1 VPLTALASLLRDDP
15 ALRDALGRDAATVA
29 VPEAGRASYIAAV
42 AETSS
47 RSPIVVAVPT
57 VAEAETL
64 ADDLGTWLGPDAVE
78 WFPAWETLPF
88 ERVSP
93 STETMGRRMRVMW
106 RLADPARSPRV
117 IVAPIRALLQRLGP
131 HVEDTEPVIVGA
143 GDTIDS
149 TQLVDELVGWGYRR
163 EYQVEH
169 RGEVAVRGSIVDV
182 FPATAQAPVRID
194 LWGDE
199 VERLTEFSV
208 NDQRSVATISEVE
221 IHPAREVLVTAEVA
235 GRARKLIASE
245 PWGAE
250 QWQRLADGETF
261 DGMESWLP
269 WLTDSE
275 HVLFDLLDG
284 DAQVMLVEP
293 KRLADRASD
302 LLAEEADLA
311 DALARTWGTDGAAL
325 RRLHLHFDRLLAH
338 TAAPAWSLT
347 ATASGP
353 SVPVLETHLWPAA
366 VGGGDA
372 LTARLSSLLA
382 DGYRV
387 VVAAQGSGSLERI
400 DALLGDAGLTLGR
413 HDDVG
418 DPEGAGLT
426 TPGGHLTVAP
436 LHHGFIAP
444 SARLA
449 VLSEADLTGRRRTH
463 RKPKQRKASQDAQA
477 FFADLAPG
485 SYVVH
490 HHHGVARYGGMV
502 TRTLPGPN
510 GTSVDRDYLLLEY
523 RGADKLYV
531 PSDQIDAVRQYTGG
545 SSPTL
550 SRMGGSD
557 FARAK
562 AKVRSQVAEVAQE
575 LVVLYQKRTQTEGHA
590 YPPDTPWQTELEDSF
605 EFTET
610 PDQDRAIDEVKADM
624 ESERPMDRL
633 VCGDV
638 GFGKTEIAL
647 RAVFKAVMDGRQAAV
662 LVPTT
667 LLASQH
673 FTTFTER
680 FADYPVRVEVL
691 SRFLTS
697 AQARRVLAA
706 LSAGEVDVVIGTHR
720 LLGADVS
727 IPKLGLL
734 VVDEEQRFGVSHKER
749 IKEMSVGVDV
759 LTLSATPIPRTL
771 EMSLTGIRD
780 LSLLHTPPAE
790 RQPILTYVGEFDDA
804 PVAEAIRRELLRE
817 GQVFYVHNRVE
828 DIDRRASQ
836 LAELVPEAR
845 IAVAH
850 GQMDEGTL
858 EQVML
863 DFWEGAYDVLVC
875 TTIIESGIDMPLVN
889 TLVVERA
896 DLLGLGQLHQI
907 RGRVGRSGQ
916 RAYAYLFYP
925 PNRELTEEAYER
937 LKTIGESTELG
948 SGFRIAMRDLEI
960 RGAGNLL
967 GTGQS
972 GHIAAVGYDL
982 YVEMVTQAIAEL
994 SGEPVRT
1001 PAEIKLDLPVDAH
1014 LPDDYVAQED
1024 LRIEAYRRLATVT
1037 TQAEVDDITAEWID
1051 RFGAIPD
1058 PARAL
1063 LAVARVRA
1071 ECARIGITECT
1082 ATRNPDFDGPPL
1094 RAVLAPV
1101 ELSASAEM
1109 RLGRVFPGAVYKSTP
1124 AATSTPGMGGAQLQ
1138 VPVRSGLEL
1147 TEDLRTLFAHLWPA
1161 DGSDPPPLPNAPA
1174 TRGRTG
1180 VIGSRPSAPAGR
1192 RPAPSPQ
1199 DPAAI
1204 AEANERAA
1212 RVAARRARRTG
1223 R

>member
-1 VPLTALASLLRDDP
+1 MPLTALASLLRDDP

-575 LVVLYQKRTQTEGHA
+575 LVVLYQKRTRTEGHA

-706 LSAGEVDVVIGTHR
+706 LAAGEVDVVIGTHR

-1037 TQAEVDDITAEWID
+1037 SLSEVDDITAEWID